1 MGVDNFLTS
10 CFFKFNFH
18 ATLQSEINAE
28 AAGFSGIGFSRLIPA
43 DAVKTYW
50 TAFALIRKLRKPMKE
65 LDMK

>member
-43 DAVKTYW
+43 EKVKPIGQHSHSSGNQES
-50 TAFALIRKLRKPMKE
+50 L
-65 LDMK
+65 